1 MPNANDGPIAAY
13 ANSLNKTNTAGDT
26 MGCPLV
32 FANQTA
38 APAIPVGGCVAYS
51 VGGIL
56 TYINPQGLVQTLVG
70 SQGGLATAG
79 ITTVNTTA
87 SEMVLQ
93 SFPLPAADAVA
104 GSVYKMVG
112 WGTYG
117 TTGTP
122 TLAWGLRLGGVAG
135 TSLTTI
141 PAFTLG
147 STLVTAPFKY
157 EILVNFLSPTT
168 VQSFFELDV
177 VTATASGV
185 TAPYSATPSAATT
198 VSLSSAKVL
207 VTTVTFSA
215 ISALN
220 TISLLG
226 GWTERVA

>member
-1 MPNANDGPIAAY
+1 MPNANDGPIAGY
-13 ANSLNKTNTAGDT
+13 PNTINSTSPSGSSMAGPLTFTNQA
-26 MGCPLV
+26 
-32 FANQTA
+32 A
-38 APAIPVGGCVAYS
+38 APSTPAGASVMYSTGGV
-51 VGGIL
+51 L
-56 TYINPQGLVQTLVG
+56 TYINPQGLVQTIVG
-70 SQGGLATAG
+70 SQGGIQTAG
-79 ITTVNTTA
+79 ITTVA
-87 SEMVLQ
+87 STSSETVLQ

>member
-1 MPNANDGPIAAY
+1 MKKHGRGDQGGAAEQ
-13 ANSLNKTNTAGDT
+13 AREML
-26 MGCPLV
+26 
-32 FANQTA
+32 A
-38 APAIPVGGCVAYS
+38 AFTS
-51 VGGIL
+51 VGAQRFDL
-56 TYINPQGLVQTLVG
+56 TLTDIT
-70 SQGGLATAG
+70 GGK
-79 ITTVNTTA
+79 
-87 SEMVLQ
+87 
-93 SFPLPAADAVA
+93 AAFRPGYPID
-104 GSVYKMVG
+104 
-112 WGTYG
+112 
-117 TTGTP
+117 
-122 TLAWGLRLGGVAG
+122 RLS